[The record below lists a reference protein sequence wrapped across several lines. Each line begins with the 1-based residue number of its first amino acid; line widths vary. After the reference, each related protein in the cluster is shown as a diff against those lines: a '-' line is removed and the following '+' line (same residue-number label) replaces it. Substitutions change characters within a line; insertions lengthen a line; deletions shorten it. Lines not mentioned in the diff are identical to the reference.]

1 MHNIVWES
9 KAPGRAL
16 AKFWERIRATREI
29 PWDDPKDCLTPQ
41 ERDELDALHNEFD
54 NQHFECW
61 RRIDAL
67 GVPA

>member
-1 MHNIVWES
+1 MLVLES

-16 AKFWERIRATREI
+16 AKFWERVRETREI
-29 PWDDPKDCLTPQ
+29 PWDEPTECLTDA
-41 ERDELDALHNEFD
+41 ERSELAALHNEFD